1 MVQIQKGLGAN
12 TTVSASYV
20 GGRGTNLINYENVN
34 TPAYQAGWAS
44 ESIYNAARPSPRF
57 GDVRLIRH
65 GLNSF
70 YGPAHI
76 LFDIALDVGE
86 GEVVALL
93 GRNGAGKS
101 TTMKAIMGL
110 APARRGKVTLR
121 GKVVSGLKP
130 HHIARAGLGFVPED
144 RQIFPEHTVEDNLV
158 IGAKKGPDG
167 EDEWSIR
174 RVYDV
179 FPLLEPLRHR
189 IAGRLSGGEQ
199 QMLAIARTL
208 MGNPALLLL
217 DEPSEGLAPIIV
229 QRIGELLR
237 QLRGTGA
244 TVLIAEQNMHFCLGL
259 ASHATVIDKGQIVYT
274 SGIEELKA
282 NDNIRQRYL
291 AL

>member
-1 MVQIQKGLGAN
+1 M
-12 TTVSASYV
+12 SADAIIEVKDLDVYY
-20 GGRGTNLINYENVN
+20 GTS
-34 TPAYQAGWAS
+34 Q
-44 ESIYNAARPSPRF
+44 
-57 GDVRLIRH
+57 
-65 GLNSF
+65 
-70 YGPAHI
+70 I
-76 LFDIALDVGE
+76 LFGVGLSVRK
-86 GEVVALL
+86 GETMALL

-110 APARRGKVTLR
+110 APPRRGTVTLGGR
-121 GKVVSGLKP
+121 AITGLRP
-130 HHIARAGLGFVPED
+130 HRIARAGLGFVPED

-158 IGAKKGPDG
+158 IGHKKGTDG
-167 EDEWSIR
+167 RDEWPISRI
-174 RVYDV
+174 YEV
-179 FPLLEPLRHR
+179 FPLLAPLRGR

-208 MGNPALLLL
+208 MGNPDLLLL

-237 QLRGTGA
+237 QLRSIGA

-274 SGIEELKA
+274 GTIDELKN
-282 NDNIRQRYL
+282 NDGVRSRYL

>member
-1 MVQIQKGLGAN
+1 M
-12 TTVSASYV
+12 SADAIIEVKDLDVYY
-20 GGRGTNLINYENVN
+20 GTS
-34 TPAYQAGWAS
+34 Q
-44 ESIYNAARPSPRF
+44 
-57 GDVRLIRH
+57 
-65 GLNSF
+65 
-70 YGPAHI
+70 I
-76 LFDIALDVGE
+76 LFGVGLSVRK
-86 GEVVALL
+86 GETMALL

-110 APARRGKVTLR
+110 APPRRGTVTLGGR
-121 GKVVSGLKP
+121 AITGLRP
-130 HHIARAGLGFVPED
+130 HRIARAGLGFVPED

-158 IGAKKGPDG
+158 IGHKKGTDG
-167 EDEWSIR
+167 RDEWPISRI
-174 RVYDV
+174 YEV
-179 FPLLEPLRHR
+179 FPLLAPLRSR

-208 MGNPALLLL
+208 MGNPDLLLL

-237 QLRGTGA
+237 QLRNIGA

-274 SGIEELKA
+274 GTIDELKS
-282 NDNIRQRYL
+282 NDSVRSRYL

>member
-1 MVQIQKGLGAN
+1 MSTAIIEVADLD
-12 TTVSASYV
+12 VYY
-20 GGRGTNLINYENVN
+20 GTS
-34 TPAYQAGWAS
+34 Q
-44 ESIYNAARPSPRF
+44 
-57 GDVRLIRH
+57 
-65 GLNSF
+65 
-70 YGPAHI
+70 I
-76 LFDIALDVGE
+76 LFGVALSVRQGE
-86 GEVVALL
+86 TMALL

-110 APARRGKVTLR
+110 APPRRGKVSLR
-121 GKVVSGLKP
+121 GAVISGRKP

-158 IGAKKGPDG
+158 IGRKRGPDG
-167 EDEWSIR
+167 QDEWPIKR
-174 RVYDV
+174 IYEV
-179 FPLLEPLRHR
+179 FPLLEPLRDR

-237 QLRGTGA
+237 QLRSIGS

-259 ASHATVIDKGQIVYT
+259 ASHATVIDKGQIVYAA
-274 SGIEELKA
+274 GIDELKA
-282 NDNIRQRYL
+282 NDAIRRRYL